1 MDPLTGL
8 RKDQDLTWARSYRK
22 EVREEY
28 RAGWVHGMLLGT
40 VFGILITLWFVVANG
55 NP

>member
-22 EVREEY
+22 EVRDEH
-28 RAGWVHGMLLGT
+28 RAGLITAALLGT
-40 VFGILITLWFVVANG
+40 VFGILITLWFVAANG
-55 NP
+55 SP